1 MYREKNR
8 PIWQKYILS
17 VVGIVTLLLLWEV
30 LVRINIL
37 SVDKVVAPSQIV
49 LTFIEKLSN
58 PVPDGGTIVVHLAV
72 SLRLVL
78 LGFLVSVV
86 IGVILGLLMG
96 FFESCDRFFTPIF
109 EIIRPIP
116 PLAWIP
122 IVIVVLG
129 IGMKAELFIIFVA
142 AFVPCVIN
150 SYLGIKGTSK
160 ILINVAKTAGA
171 SKWQIFTKVGI
182 PSALPM
188 VFTGIK
194 VSFGSAWA
202 TLVAAE
208 MVASSKGLGFMSQQ
222 GRQASRPDIVL
233 LGMAVIGLVGAVL
246 TGILTIIEKKAIP
259 WRHMDVK

>member
-1 MYREKNR
+1 MYKERKRPAFVNR
-8 PIWQKYILS
+8 LLSISGILGFLGIWELLALTGILPA
-17 VVGIVTLLLLWEV
+17 
-30 LVRINIL
+30 
-37 SVDKVVAPSQIV
+37 DKVVPPSMLIS
-49 LTFIEKLSN
+49 TFIDKLSN
-58 PVPDGGTIVVHLAV
+58 PVPDGGTIQVHFAI
-72 SLRLVL
+72 SLRLVVI
-78 LGFLVSVV
+78 GFIVSVIV
-86 IGVILGLLMG
+86 GVALGLVMG
-96 FFESCDRFFTPIF
+96 FFEACDKFFTPIF

-129 IGMKAELFIIFVA
+129 IGLKAEVFIIFVA

-150 SYLGIKGTSK
+150 SYLGIKSTSK
-160 ILINVAKTAGA
+160 ILINVAHTAGA
-171 SKWQIFTKVGI
+171 TKWQIFTNVGI

-208 MVASSKGLGFMSQQ
+208 MIASSQGLGFMIQQ
-222 GRQASRPDIVL
+222 GRLASRPDIVL

-246 TGILTIIEKKAIP
+246 TEILTIIERKAVP
-259 WRHMDVK
+259 WRNN